1 MNANESRCFAEVSK
15 GKCILLTCKKCKGYF
30 MCSFYKTEEQAK
42 VDRIKAFKRIASLPL
57 ERQEYIA
64 GVYYDGK
71 MPWCEVHKK

>member
-1 MNANESRCFAEVSK
+1 
-15 GKCILLTCKKCKGYF
+15 